1 VSLWM
6 LPLEKRANLIDVL
19 SDANETKPDPRLMS
33 DSLTV
38 EVQRALS
45 TLTARESDVLGLYFG
60 A

>member
-1 VSLWM
+1 M